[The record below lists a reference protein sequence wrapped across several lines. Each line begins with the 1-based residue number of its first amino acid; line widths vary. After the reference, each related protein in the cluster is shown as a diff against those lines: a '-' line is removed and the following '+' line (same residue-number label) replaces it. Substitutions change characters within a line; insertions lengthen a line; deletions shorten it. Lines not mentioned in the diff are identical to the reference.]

1 MIPSIRGHLLPES
14 VADMAQLI
22 ERRQTRYLG
31 CLTCKQP
38 FSVDNVKTSAG
49 WKETQISGMC
59 EVCYD
64 ELFQDA
70 QDSGVDTL

>member
-1 MIPSIRGHLLPES
+1 MIPSIRGGLLPES
-14 VADMAQLI
+14 EQDFRQLAD
-22 ERRQTRYLG
+22 TGKVPYLA
-31 CLTCKQP
+31 CISCKQP
-38 FSVDNVKTSAG
+38 FTAERVKTSAG

>member
-1 MIPSIRGHLLPES
+1 MIPSIRGGLLPES
-14 VADMAQLI
+14 EADFRQLAD
-22 ERRQTRYLG
+22 TGKAPYFK
-31 CLTCKQP
+31 CTSCSAP
-38 FSVDNVKTSAG
+38 FSETNVRTSPG
-49 WKETQISGMC
+49 WRETQISGMC